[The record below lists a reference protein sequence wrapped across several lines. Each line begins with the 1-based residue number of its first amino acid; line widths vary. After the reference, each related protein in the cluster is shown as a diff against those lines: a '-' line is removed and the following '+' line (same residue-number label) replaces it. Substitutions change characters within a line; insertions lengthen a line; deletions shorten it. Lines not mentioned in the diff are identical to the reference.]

1 MAAWKSKSRIP
12 ARELPAKISTVSLI
26 PFSPP
31 SPMAAAPAWVC
42 RSATASSRNMR
53 ERLTC
58 DRRPGRA
65 LRSTWSFPRPGKRLM
80 SKGSILVVDDESE
93 IREGLEILLK
103 GEGYG
108 VASAETGESG
118 LAKLEEHPFDL
129 LLLDVSLPDRNGL
142 DMLKEIRRR
151 DPDLS
156 VVLITAYGS
165 IDMARAAFKNG
176 AMDYITKP
184 WSNDELL
191 AQVAQAV
198 ESRRLRDENLH
209 LKRALKQRFNFPNI
223 VGKSE
228 KIQVLLD
235 LVTQVAPSR
244 STVLISG
251 ESGTG
256 KELVAKALHSASP
269 RADKAFVPVNT
280 GSIPVDLLESQLFGH
295 VKGAFTSAVSSKKG
309 LFEVADLGTIF
320 FDEIATI
327 SPETQ
332 AKLLRVIQEREFMRL
347 GGTEQLKVDVRIVA
361 ASNIELLTLVREGRF
376 REDLYHRLNVIHLTL
391 PPLRDRR
398 EDVPMLLAHFLNRYC
413 EENGKPM
420 RQFTPAAMKLMMD
433 YDWPGNVRELEN
445 VVERAVVLSTT
456 ERVDADLLPESIRSK
471 EIVKGVRLQLS
482 EFMPPLPGE
491 PGARTGAGVQ
501 QQPSLFQI
509 MDEIERRMIVDMLDR
524 SGWNQT
530 EAAERFLIPLST
542 LNQKIKRL
550 GIDVRRRGRGDDS
563 FMVSSGK

>member
-1 MAAWKSKSRIP
+1 
-12 ARELPAKISTVSLI
+12 
-26 PFSPP
+26 
-31 SPMAAAPAWVC
+31 
-42 RSATASSRNMR
+42 
-53 ERLTC
+53 
-58 DRRPGRA
+58 
-65 LRSTWSFPRPGKRLM
+65 M

-93 IREGLEILLK
+93 IREGLELLLK

-108 VASAETGESG
+108 VSSAETGESG

-151 DPDLS
+151 DPELS

-198 ESRRLRDENLH
+198 EARRLRDENLH

-223 VGKSE
+223 IGKSD
-228 KIQVLLD
+228 KMQMLLD
-235 LVTQVAPSR
+235 LVAQVAPSR
-244 STVLISG
+244 STILISG

-256 KELVAKALHSASP
+256 KELIAKAVHSASP

-295 VKGAFTSAVSSKKG
+295 VKGAFTSAVASKKG
-309 LFEVADLGTIF
+309 LFEVADQGTIF

-347 GGTEQLKVDVRIVA
+347 GGTEQIKVDVRIVA
-361 ASNIELLTLVREGRF
+361 ASNVDLLTLVREGRF
-376 REDLYHRLNVIHLTL
+376 REDLFHRLNVIHLRI
-391 PPLRDRR
+391 PPLRERR
-398 EDVPMLLAHFLNRYC
+398 EDVPLLVLHFLERFCAENNRA
-413 EENGKPM
+413 PL
-420 RQFTPAAMKLMMD
+420 QFTPTAMKLMMD

-445 VVERAVVLSTT
+445 VVERAVVLSTQS
-456 ERVDADLLPESIRSK
+456 RIDVDLLPEAIRSK
-471 EIVKGVRLQLS
+471 EIVRGVRLQLS
-482 EFMPPLPGE
+482 EFLPPLPGE
-491 PGARTGAGVQ
+491 PGARAAADNP
-501 QQPSLFQI
+501 QPSLFQI
-509 MDEIERRMIVDMLDR
+509 MDEIERRIIVDMLER
-524 SGWNQT
+524 TNWNQT
-530 EAAERFLIPLST
+530 EAAERFMIPLST

-550 GIDVRRRGRGDDS
+550 AIEVRRRGRGDDS
-563 FMVSSGK
+563 FTASSGK

>member
-1 MAAWKSKSRIP
+1 MS
-12 ARELPAKISTVSLI
+12 ARHPAKARPSTS
-26 PFSPP
+26 
-31 SPMAAAPAWVC
+31 
-42 RSATASSRNMR
+42 SSR
-53 ERLTC
+53 
-58 DRRPGRA
+58 
-65 LRSTWSFPRPGKRLM
+65 RSGKRSM

-93 IREGLEILLK
+93 IREGLELLLR

-118 LAKLEEHPFDL
+118 LEKLEQHPYDL

-142 DMLKEIRRR
+142 DMLKEIHRR
-151 DPDLS
+151 DPQLS
-156 VVLITAYGS
+156 IVLITAYGS
-165 IDMARAAFKNG
+165 IEMARAAFKSG

-198 ESRRLRDENLH
+198 ESRRLRDENVQ

-223 VGKSE
+223 VGKSDRM
-228 KIQVLLD
+228 QVLLN

-244 STVLISG
+244 STILISG

-256 KELVAKALHSASP
+256 KELIAKAIHSAST

-295 VKGAFTSAVSSKKG
+295 VKGAFTSAVASKKG
-309 LFEVADLGTIF
+309 LFEVADQGTIF

-361 ASNIELLTLVREGRF
+361 ASNVDLLTLVREGRF
-376 REDLYHRLNVIHLTL
+376 REDV
-391 PPLRDRR
+391 PL
-398 EDVPMLLAHFLNRYC
+398 LLAHFLDRYC
-413 EENGKPM
+413 QENSKPL
-420 RQFTPAAMKLMMD
+420 RQFTQAALKLLMD

-445 VVERAVVLSTT
+445 VVERAVVLSTQ
-456 ERVDADLLPESIRSK
+456 ERVDVDLLPESIRSK
-471 EIVKGVRLQLS
+471 EIVRGVRLQLS
-482 EFMPPLPGE
+482 EFLPPLPGE
-491 PGARTGAGVQ
+491 PGSRAAADHP
-501 QQPSLFQI
+501 QPSLFQI
-509 MDEIERRMIVDMLDR
+509 MDEIERRIIMDMLER
-524 SGWNQT
+524 TGWNQT
-530 EAAERFLIPLST
+530 EAAERFMIPLST

-550 GIDVRRRGRGDDS
+550 GIDVRRRGRGDETLS
-563 FMVSSGK
+563 ASTGK

>member
-1 MAAWKSKSRIP
+1 
-12 ARELPAKISTVSLI
+12 
-26 PFSPP
+26 
-31 SPMAAAPAWVC
+31 
-42 RSATASSRNMR
+42 
-53 ERLTC
+53 
-58 DRRPGRA
+58 
-65 LRSTWSFPRPGKRLM
+65 M

-93 IREGLEILLK
+93 IREGLELLLK

-108 VASAETGESG
+108 VSSAETGESG

-198 ESRRLRDENLH
+198 EARRLRDENLH

-223 VGKSE
+223 IGKSD
-228 KIQVLLD
+228 KMQVLLD
-235 LVTQVAPSR
+235 LVAQVAPSR

-256 KELVAKALHSASP
+256 KELIAKALHSASP

-295 VKGAFTSAVSSKKG
+295 VKGAFTSAVASKKG
-309 LFEVADLGTIF
+309 LFEVADQGTIF

-347 GGTEQLKVDVRIVA
+347 GGTEQIKVDVRIVA
-361 ASNIELLTLVREGRF
+361 ASNVDLLTLVREGRF
-376 REDLYHRLNVIHLTL
+376 REDLFHRLNVIHLRI
-391 PPLRDRR
+391 PPLRERR
-398 EDVPMLLAHFLNRYC
+398 EDVPLLVFHFLERFCMENNRA
-413 EENGKPM
+413 PL
-420 RQFTPAAMKLMMD
+420 QFTPNAMKLMMD

-445 VVERAVVLSTT
+445 VVERAVVLSTQN
-456 ERVDADLLPESIRSK
+456 RIDVDLLPEAIRSK
-471 EIVKGVRLQLS
+471 EIVRGVRLQLS
-482 EFMPPLPGE
+482 EFLPPLPGE
-491 PGARTGAGVQ
+491 PGARAAADNP
-501 QQPSLFQI
+501 QPSLFQI
-509 MDEIERRMIVDMLDR
+509 MDEIERRIITDMLER
-524 SGWNQT
+524 TNWNQT
-530 EAAERFLIPLST
+530 EAAERFMIPLST

-550 GIDVRRRGRGDDS
+550 GIDIRKRPRGDDS
-563 FMVSSGK
+563 FSASSGK

>member
-1 MAAWKSKSRIP
+1 
-12 ARELPAKISTVSLI
+12 
-26 PFSPP
+26 
-31 SPMAAAPAWVC
+31 
-42 RSATASSRNMR
+42 
-53 ERLTC
+53 
-58 DRRPGRA
+58 
-65 LRSTWSFPRPGKRLM
+65 M

-93 IREGLEILLK
+93 IREGLEVLLK
-103 GEGYG
+103 SEGYG

-142 DMLKEIRRR
+142 DLLKEIHRR
-151 DPDLS
+151 DPGLS

-184 WSNDELL
+184 WTNDELL

-223 VGKSE
+223 VGKSD
-228 KIQVLLD
+228 KMQVLLD
-235 LVTQVAPSR
+235 LVAQVAPSR
-244 STVLISG
+244 STILISG

-256 KELVAKALHSASP
+256 KELIAKALHSASP

-295 VKGAFTSAVSSKKG
+295 VKGAFTSAVASKKG
-309 LFEVADLGTIF
+309 LFEVADQGTIF

-347 GGTEQLKVDVRIVA
+347 GGTEQIKVDVRIVA
-361 ASNIELLTLVREGRF
+361 ASNVDLLTLVREGRF
-376 REDLYHRLNVIHLTL
+376 REDLYHRLNVIHLHV

-398 EDVPMLLAHFLNRYC
+398 EDVPLLAAHFLERYC
-413 EENGKPM
+413 NENGRPM
-420 RQFTPAAMKLMMD
+420 LQFTPNAMKLLMD

-445 VVERAVVLSTT
+445 VVERAVVLSTQS
-456 ERVDADLLPESIRSK
+456 RIDVDLLPESIRSK
-471 EIVKGVRLQLS
+471 EIVRGVRLQLS
-482 EFMPPLPGE
+482 EFLPALPGE
-491 PGARTGAGVQ
+491 PGARSGADSS
-501 QQPSLFQI
+501 QPSLFQI
-509 MDEIERRMIVDMLDR
+509 MDEVERRIIIDMLER
-524 SGWNQT
+524 TNWNQT

-550 GIDVRRRGRGDDS
+550 GIDVRRRGRVEES
-563 FMVSSGK
+563 QVAWSGK

>member
-1 MAAWKSKSRIP
+1 
-12 ARELPAKISTVSLI
+12 
-26 PFSPP
+26 
-31 SPMAAAPAWVC
+31 
-42 RSATASSRNMR
+42 
-53 ERLTC
+53 
-58 DRRPGRA
+58 
-65 LRSTWSFPRPGKRLM
+65 M

-93 IREGLEILLK
+93 IREGLEMLLAS
-103 GEGYG
+103 EGYG
-108 VASAETGESG
+108 VSSAETGASG

-142 DMLKEIRRR
+142 DMLREIRVR
-151 DPDLS
+151 DPQLS

-165 IDMARAAFKNG
+165 IDMARAAFKSG

-198 ESRRLRDENLH
+198 ESRRLRDENLQ

-223 VGKSE
+223 VGKSD
-228 KIQVLLD
+228 KMLALFD
-235 LVTQVAPSR
+235 LVAQVAPSR

-256 KELVAKALHSASP
+256 KELIAKAIHSAST

-295 VKGAFTSAVSSKKG
+295 VKGAFTSAIASKKG
-309 LFEVADLGTIF
+309 LFEVADQGTIF

-327 SPETQ
+327 SHETQ

-347 GGTEQLKVDVRIVA
+347 GGTEQIKVDVRIVA
-361 ASNIELLTLVREGRF
+361 ASNIDLLTLVREGRF
-376 REDLYHRLNVIHLTL
+376 REDLYHRLNVIHLKL
-391 PPLRDRR
+391 PPLRERR
-398 EDVPMLLAHFLNRYC
+398 EDVPALLAHFLDRYC
-413 EENGKPM
+413 KENNKTM
-420 RQFTPAAMKLMMD
+420 RQFTPGALKLLMD

-456 ERVDADLLPESIRSK
+456 ERVDVELLPDNIRSK
-471 EIVKGVRLQLS
+471 EIVRGVRLQLS
-482 EFMPPLPGE
+482 EFLPPLPGE
-491 PGARTGAGVQ
+491 PGSRAAADRPN
-501 QQPSLFQI
+501 PSLFQI
-509 MDEIERRMIVDMLDR
+509 MDEIERRIIVDMLER
-524 SGWNQT
+524 TGWNQT
-530 EAAERFLIPLST
+530 EAAERFMIPLST

-550 GIDVRRRGRGDDS
+550 GIDVRRRGRGDDTFS
-563 FMVSSGK
+563 ASNGG

>member
-1 MAAWKSKSRIP
+1 
-12 ARELPAKISTVSLI
+12 
-26 PFSPP
+26 
-31 SPMAAAPAWVC
+31 
-42 RSATASSRNMR
+42 
-53 ERLTC
+53 
-58 DRRPGRA
+58 
-65 LRSTWSFPRPGKRLM
+65 M

-93 IREGLEILLK
+93 IREGLELLLSS
-103 GEGYG
+103 EGYG
-108 VASAETGESG
+108 VSSAETGESG
-118 LAKLEEHPFDL
+118 LVKLGEHPFDL
-129 LLLDVSLPDRNGL
+129 LLLDVSLPDGNGL
-142 DMLKEIRRR
+142 DLLREIRKR
-151 DPDLS
+151 DPHLS

-165 IDMARAAFKNG
+165 IDMARAAFKGG
-176 AMDYITKP
+176 ALDFITKP

-198 ESRRLRDENLH
+198 ESRRLRDENVQ

-223 VGKSE
+223 IGKSDRM
-228 KIQVLLD
+228 QTLLN

-256 KELVAKALHSASP
+256 KELIAKAIHSASP

-295 VKGAFTSAVSSKKG
+295 VKGAFTSANASKKG
-309 LFEVADLGTIF
+309 LFEVADQGTIF

-347 GGTEQLKVDVRIVA
+347 GGTEQIKVDVRIVA
-361 ASNIELLTLVREGRF
+361 ASNIELITLVREGRF

-398 EDVPMLLAHFLNRYC
+398 EDIPMLLLHFTERYC
-413 EENGKPM
+413 QENNKPLL
-420 RQFTPAAMKLMMD
+420 QFTQPAMKLLMD

-445 VVERAVVLSTT
+445 VVERAVVLSTQ
-456 ERVDADLLPESIRSK
+456 ERVDVDLLPESVRSK
-471 EIVKGVRLQLS
+471 EIVRGVRLQLS
-482 EFMPPLPGE
+482 EFLPPLPGE
-491 PGARTGAGVQ
+491 PGARTGADQ
-501 QQPSLFQI
+501 AQQPSLFLI
-509 MDEIERRMIVDMLDR
+509 MDEIERRIIMDMLER
-524 SGWNQT
+524 TGWNQT

-550 GIDVRRRGRGDDS
+550 GIDVRRRGRNEDS
-563 FMVSSGK
+563 LAAFTAK